1 MKNTR
6 RYFLYQSLLAAA
18 GLAAG
23 KEALA
28 SATSGKGVV
37 SSALPARRSGEMK
50 ICIFSKHLQWLNYH
64 DMASVTASMGF
75 DGIDLTVRR
84 KGHVE
89 PERVAEDLPKA
100 VKAAEQ
106 AGLKVYM
113 LTTDITSAD
122 QPSTELV
129 LKTAAQLGIPYYRM
143 GWLAYQKNMSIEQNI
158 ENFRQSFS
166 KLATLNKQY
175 QIHGAYQNH
184 AGSRFGA
191 ALWDLWMVIKDIDS
205 QWLGCQYDIRHA
217 TVEGASSWPLSLQL
231 MRPHIRTL
239 DIKDFR
245 WENKNGNWQLENVPL
260 GEGMVNF
267 SHFFKLL
274 KDLQIKG
281 PVSLHY
287 EYELGGAET
296 GSSTLSAPKD
306 KVLES
311 IKKDLIT
318 LRKWLHEAALH

>member
-6 RYFLYQSLLAAA
+6 RYFIYQSLLAAV

-23 KEALA
+23 KQTMA
-28 SATSGKGVV
+28 SATSGKHFVNSV
-37 SSALPARRSGEMK
+37 LPARRFGEIK
-50 ICIFSKHLQWLNYH
+50 ICIFSKHLQWLNYP
-64 DMASVTASMGF
+64 DMASAAAALGF

-100 VKAAEQ
+100 VKALEQ

-122 QPSTELV
+122 QPYTELV
-129 LKTAAQLGIPYYRM
+129 LRTAAQLGIRYYRM
-143 GWLAYQKNMSIEQNI
+143 GWLPYQENMSIEQSL
-158 ENFRQSFS
+158 ENFKQSFS

-191 ALWDLWMVIKDIDS
+191 ALWDLWLVIKDIDP

-217 TVEGASSWPLSLQL
+217 TVEGSSSWPLGLQL

-239 DIKDFR
+239 DIKDFK
-245 WENKNGNWQLENVPL
+245 WANKNGNWQLENVSL

-274 KDLQIKG
+274 KDFQIKG

-287 EYELGGAET
+287 EYALDGAET
-296 GSSTLSAPKD
+296 GSSTLAAPKD
-306 KVLES
+306 KVLEAM
-311 IKKDLIT
+311 KKDLIT
-318 LRKWLHEAALH
+318 LRKWISEAGLN